1 MRSARAAS
9 IWRGIALGAVWTA
22 AFVAIGAA
30 VEAAGGPVNPASR
43 LFEWLARVM
52 PGAVIT
58 FAIDHMVALVRGLG
72 AASTAT
78 ASKAIEKAMAAG
90 FAVALGALIGGFI
103 GVVVWRGAHR
113 TREALVR
120 EAREPRRARPAVVG
134 VVTGACCA
142 VVYLLVVM
150 PEPAVVSIVLVCA
163 GFVAWGAV
171 LGAAIGATTVHD
183 TSDERRHALI
193 LLGALGALTAVVASG
208 IARMVRRPAAPVPPA
223 PPEAPGR
230 TAPVPGTRKELT
242 PTEAFYRVDI
252 NLEPPR
258 LDAASW
264 HLETAGLFAHPRSL
278 TLAELHTRPAIT
290 QTITLECISN
300 PVGGD
305 LIGTAQWTGFPLAP
319 LLDELGISPGARALV
334 FEAADGFYESATLDE
349 LRDPRAL
356 LVHAMNGAPLTPEHG
371 FPLRLYIPDRH
382 GMKLPKWIRRIE
394 AVAAPRPGY
403 WVERGWSRTAIPHTT
418 SVIDTTRASGTRL
431 AIGGIAYA
439 GARGI
444 SRVEVQLDD
453 GPWQPAQLRTP
464 PLSPL
469 TWVQWRLDTEATRGT
484 HTIRVRAY
492 DGRGAPQ
499 ETAIAPPHPN
509 GATGLHSKAVTV

>member
-43 LFEWLARVM
+43 LFEWLSRMM

-72 AASTAT
+72 AASTAA

-120 EAREPRRARPAVVG
+120 EARDPRRARPTVIG
-134 VVTGACCA
+134 IVTGACCA
-142 VVYLLVVM
+142 VAYLLVVM
-150 PEPAVVSIVLVCA
+150 PAHAVLAIVLVCI
-163 GFVAWGAV
+163 GFLAWGAV
-171 LGAAIGATTVHD
+171 LGASIGATTVHD
-183 TSDERRHALI
+183 TSEERRHALI

-208 IARMVRRPAAPVPPA
+208 IARMLRRPAAAVPPA
-223 PPEAPGR
+223 APEAPGR
-230 TAPVPGTRKELT
+230 IAPVPGTRKGSRRRRRSIAST
-242 PTEAFYRVDI
+242 STSNRRASMPRRGTSR
-252 NLEPPR
+252 PPACSR
-258 LDAASW
+258 AALAHARRAAHAPGDHADDHALVHLD
-264 HLETAGLFAHPRSL
+264 
-278 TLAELHTRPAIT
+278 
-290 QTITLECISN
+290 

-319 LLDELGISPGARALV
+319 FLDELGISPDARALV
-334 FEAADGFYESATLDE
+334 FEAADGFHESATLDE

-394 AVAAPRPGY
+394 AVATPRPGY

-418 SVIDTTRASGTRL
+418 SVIDTTRTTGTRL

-464 PLSPL
+464 ALSPL
-469 TWVQWRLDTEATRGT
+469 TWVQWRLDTEAAQGT
-484 HTIRVRAY
+484 HTLRVRAY
-492 DGRGAPQ
+492 DGRGTPQ
-499 ETAIAPPHPN
+499 ETAIAPPHPD
-509 GATGLHSKAVTV
+509 GATGLHEKKVTI

>member
-1 MRSARAAS
+1 MRSPRTAS
-9 IWRGIALGAVWTA
+9 IWRGVALGAVWTA
-22 AFVAIGAA
+22 AFVAIGSA
-30 VEAAGGPVNPASR
+30 VEAAGGPVSPASR
-43 LFEWLARVM
+43 LFEWLTRVL

-58 FAIDHMVALVRGLG
+58 FAIDHMVALVRALG
-72 AASTAT
+72 TASTAA
-78 ASKAIEKAMAAG
+78 ASKTIEKAMAAG

-103 GVVVWRGAHR
+103 AVVTWRGAHR
-113 TREALVR
+113 MREALVR
-120 EAREPRRARPAVVG
+120 EARERRRARPAVIG

-150 PEPAVVSIVLVCA
+150 PEHAPLAIAIVSV
-163 GFVAWGAV
+163 GFVVWGLV
-171 LGAAIGATTVHD
+171 LGTSIGTTLVHE
-183 TSDERRHALI
+183 TVGERRHALI
-193 LLGALGALTAVVASG
+193 LLGALGALTAVVAAG
-208 IARMVRRPAAPVPPA
+208 LARVLRRPPPPVPSA
-223 PPEAPGR
+223 PPEATGR
-230 TAPVPGTRKELT
+230 IKPVPGTRKELT
-242 PTEAFYRVDI
+242 PTEAFYRIDI
-252 NLEPPR
+252 NLEPPH

-264 HLETAGLFAHPRSL
+264 HLETGGLFARPRQL
-278 TLAELHTRPAIT
+278 TLAELHTRPAVT

-305 LIGTAQWTGFPLAP
+305 LIGTAQWTGFPFAP
-319 LLDELGISPGARALV
+319 LLDELGISPDARALV
-334 FEAADGFYESATLDE
+334 FEAADGYHESAMLDE

-356 LVHAMNGAPLTPEHG
+356 LVHAMNGAPLTAEHG

-394 AVAAPRPGY
+394 AVATPRPGY

-418 SVIDTTRASGTRL
+418 SVIDTTRTSGTQL

-464 PLSPL
+464 ALSPL
-469 TWVQWRLDTEATRGT
+469 TWVQWRLDTQAASGT

-492 DGRGAPQ
+492 DGRGTPQ
-499 ETAIAPPHPN
+499 ETAVAPPHPD
-509 GATGLHSKAVTV
+509 GATGIDEKKVTV